1 LPSDTPPA
9 AIVRCVVDD
18 DGPVDCITVVGAGA
32 AVAEVDGAVLR
43 LGLEVTAATAA
54 AALAELAQRSE
65 TVLTAGRAAGLTST
79 ELQTQGL
86 SLQPRWDGPS
96 QRVVGYRAEHTLS
109 VVVVVADVTA
119 APQLIDALSGAAG
132 DALRL
137 GGLVMTSSS
146 EPAARGDAAERALHN
161 ARQQAERLA
170 RAAGVALG
178 RVLTIRELP
187 TGRRFP
193 GGTVFLAAASQPGAA
208 SAAVPV
214 EAGSATIATEL
225 TVSYAIDGSLNPE
238 TTPH

>member
-1 LPSDTPPA
+1 MPSDTLPA
-9 AIVRCVVDD
+9 AIVRCVADE
-18 DGPVDCITVVGAGA
+18 DGQVDCITVVGTGA

-43 LGLEVTAATAA
+43 LGLEVTADTAA
-54 AALAELAQRSE
+54 AALTELARRSE
-65 TVLTAGRAAGLTST
+65 TVLTAGRAAGLTSA

-109 VVVVVADVTA
+109 VVIADVTA

-137 GGLVMTSSS
+137 GGLVMTSSG
-146 EPAARGDAAERALHN
+146 EAAARGDAAERALQN

-170 RAAGVALG
+170 RAAGVTLG

-187 TGRRFP
+187 AGRRSP

-214 EAGSATIATEL
+214 EAGTATIATEL
-225 TVSYAIDGSLNPE
+225 TVSYAIDGSLNPG